1 MKSMC
6 QKIRKLL
13 FHTLIP
19 AVLAVMLLPMT
30 AFADHYSCTA
40 SIPVE
45 VQVSGSSIPSDVTY
59 KVAMEAVTPDAPM
72 PAETV
77 ITVKKDEKTSFG
89 PITYTVPNDYQYKIY
104 QSSEEQDRFTYDK
117 KEYTVT
123 VRVVN
128 GANGTLEAE
137 IWALGN
143 GQDEKKADEITFENS
158 YSKPSGGGSSSSGGG
173 GGNGGGGGGSK
184 GGDGLSTIIDDTPPL
199 SEIILEDLPLAVLP
213 KTGDTTNLALWMI
226 LMAISACGLA
236 LSAIARKHFA

>member
-1 MKSMC
+1 MC

-30 AFADHYSCTA
+30 AFADNYSCTV

-59 KVAMEAVTPDAPM
+59 KVVMEAVTPNAPM
-72 PAETV
+72 PEAAEL
-77 ITVKKDEKTSFG
+77 TVKKDEKVQFG

-104 QSSEEQDRFTYDK
+104 QNSEKKDRFTYDAAA
-117 KEYTVT
+117 YTVT

-128 GANGTLEAE
+128 GENGTLKAE
-137 IWALGN
+137 VWALES
-143 GQDEKKADEITFENS
+143 DSATEKTSGISFKNS
-158 YSKPSGGGSSSSGGG
+158 YTKPADNSSSGGG
-173 GGNGGGGGGSK
+173 SHGGGGGGGSK
-184 GGDGLSTIIDDTPPL
+184 GGDGLSTITDTTPPL
-199 SEIILEDLPLAVLP
+199 AEILPEDLPLAVLP

-236 LSAIARKHFA
+236 VSAIARKRFA

>member
-1 MKSMC
+1 MC

-30 AFADHYSCTA
+30 AFADNYSCTV

-59 KVAMEAVTPDAPM
+59 KVVMEAVTPNAPM
-72 PAETV
+72 PEAAEL
-77 ITVKKDEKTSFG
+77 TVKKDAKVQFG
-89 PITYTVPNDYQYKIY
+89 PITYTVPNDYQYRIY
-104 QSSEEQDRFTYDK
+104 QNSEKKDRFTYDAAS
-117 KEYTVT
+117 YTVT

-128 GANGTLEAE
+128 GENGTLKAE
-137 IWALGN
+137 VWALES
-143 GQDEKKADEITFENS
+143 DSATEKTSGISFKNS
-158 YSKPSGGGSSSSGGG
+158 YTKPEDNSSSGGG
-173 GGNGGGGGGSK
+173 SHGGGGGGGSK
-184 GGDGLSTIIDDTPPL
+184 GGDGLSTITDTTPPL
-199 SEIILEDLPLAVLP
+199 AEILPEDLPLAVLP

-236 LSAIARKHFA
+236 VSAIARKRFA

>member
-1 MKSMC
+1 MC

-104 QSSEEQDRFTYDK
+104 QSSEKQDRFTYDK

-143 GQDEKKADEITFENS
+143 GQDEKKAAEITFGNS

-173 GGNGGGGGGSK
+173 GGGGGSSK
-184 GGDGLSTIIDDTPPL
+184 GDGLTTITDSNPPL
-199 SEIILEDLPLAVLP
+199 SEILPEELPLAVLP

>member
-1 MKSMC
+1 MC

-30 AFADHYSCTA
+30 AFADHYSCTV

-59 KVAMEAVTPDAPM
+59 KVVMEAVTPNAPM
-72 PAETV
+72 PEAAEL
-77 ITVKKDEKTSFG
+77 TVKKDEKVQFG
-89 PITYTVPNDYQYKIY
+89 PITYTVPNDYQYRIY
-104 QSSEEQDRFTYDK
+104 QNSEKKVRFTYDAAS
-117 KEYTVT
+117 YTVT

-128 GANGTLEAE
+128 GENGTLKAE
-137 IWALGN
+137 VWALES
-143 GQDEKKADEITFENS
+143 DSATEKTSGISFKNS
-158 YSKPSGGGSSSSGGG
+158 YTKPEDNSSSGGG
-173 GGNGGGGGGSK
+173 SHGGGGGGGSK
-184 GGDGLSTIIDDTPPL
+184 GGDGLSTITDTTPPL
-199 SEIILEDLPLAVLP
+199 AEILPEDLPLAVLP

-236 LSAIARKHFA
+236 VSAIARKRFA

>member
-1 MKSMC
+1 MC

-30 AFADHYSCTA
+30 AFADNYSCTV

-59 KVAMEAVTPDAPM
+59 KVVMEAVTPNAPM
-72 PAETV
+72 PEAAEL
-77 ITVKKDEKTSFG
+77 TVKKDEKVQFG

-104 QSSEEQDRFTYDK
+104 QNSEKKDRFTYDAAS
-117 KEYTVT
+117 YTVT

-128 GANGTLEAE
+128 GENGTLKAE
-137 IWALGN
+137 VWALES
-143 GQDEKKADEITFENS
+143 DSATEKTSGISFKNS
-158 YSKPSGGGSSSSGGG
+158 YTKPADNNSSGGGSHG
-173 GGNGGGGGGSK
+173 GGGGGGSK
-184 GGDGLSTIIDDTPPL
+184 GGDGLSTITDTTPPL
-199 SEIILEDLPLAVLP
+199 DEILPEDLPLAVLP

-236 LSAIARKHFA
+236 VSAIARKRFA

>member
-1 MKSMC
+1 MC

-30 AFADHYSCTA
+30 AFADNYSCTV

-59 KVAMEAVTPDAPM
+59 KVVMEAVTPNAPM
-72 PAETV
+72 PEAAEL
-77 ITVKKDEKTSFG
+77 TVKKDEKVQFG
-89 PITYTVPNDYQYKIY
+89 PITYTVPNDYQYRIY
-104 QSSEEQDRFTYDK
+104 QNSEKKDRFTYDAAS
-117 KEYTVT
+117 YTVT

-128 GANGTLEAE
+128 GENGTLKAE
-137 IWALGN
+137 VWALES
-143 GQDEKKADEITFENS
+143 DSATEKTSGISFKNS
-158 YSKPSGGGSSSSGGG
+158 YTKPEDNSSSGGG
-173 GGNGGGGGGSK
+173 SHGGGGGGGSK
-184 GGDGLSTIIDDTPPL
+184 GGDGLSNSDITDMAPPL
-199 SEIILEDLPLAVLP
+199 EDGPRVDPPLPILP

-236 LSAIARKHFA
+236 VSAIARKRFA